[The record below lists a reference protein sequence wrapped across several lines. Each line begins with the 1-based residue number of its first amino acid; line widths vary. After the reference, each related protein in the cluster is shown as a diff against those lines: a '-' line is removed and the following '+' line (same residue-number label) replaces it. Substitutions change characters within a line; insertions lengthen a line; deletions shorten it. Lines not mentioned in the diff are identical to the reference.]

1 MLNENTK
8 VVIPDLRNKRDV
20 EMEVCFAEDEVF
32 KDTIKVTMGSEEAII
47 KIKDL
52 YGFMFV
58 IANAEQQEQ
67 LMPVQQTT
75 IRKIVKRHVVKVTK
89 DIRKGDMLNVRC
101 ETNVPVEMWEG
112 MKGMMGKRVL
122 EPKQSFNIPLIG
134 VK

>member
-20 EMEVCFAEDEVF
+20 EMEVCFADDEVF
-32 KDTIKVTMGSEEAII
+32 KDTIRVTMGSEEAII

-75 IRKIVKRHVVKVTK
+75 VRKIVKRHVVKVTK

-101 ETNVPVEMWEG
+101 ETNVPVEIWEG
-112 MKGMMGKRVL
+112 MKGMMDKRVL